1 MINIKNVSKR
11 FGKKIVLDGLTVD
24 FSSKDV
30 SVIVG
35 TNGSGKTTLFNIIS
49 GLIGS
54 DSGNVSIDNTL
65 FGTED
70 YKEKLFYLPSD
81 FYLPGYMTGNE
92 YARFILSRYENSD
105 FVYFELV
112 VSLFDLELDINKTIE
127 TYSFGMKKK
136 LQIAIAV
143 SLNVNTI
150 LADEIFSGLD
160 FETVILAQELFI
172 KAVNISKIVVIS
184 HDLNTL
190 LKFNKDIWLMR
201 FGRLEKYVGN
211 PLELTNLVKNEGG
224 LNEKIEEIYK
234 Y

>member
-11 FGKKIVLDGLTVD
+11 FGKQIVLDRLTVD
-24 FSSKDV
+24 FSSKDI

-49 GLIGS
+49 GLFSS
-54 DSGNVSIDNTL
+54 DSGNISIDNIL
-65 FGTED
+65 FGTEG

-81 FYLPGYMTGNE
+81 FYLPGYMTGKE
-92 YARFILSRYENSD
+92 YAKFILSRYENSD
-105 FVYFELV
+105 FGYFELV
-112 VSLFDLELDINKTIE
+112 ISLFDLELDINKTIE

-150 LADEIFSGLD
+150 IADELFSGLD

-172 KAVNISKIVVIS
+172 KAANTSKIVVIS

-211 PLELTNLVKNEGG
+211 PFELTNLVKNEGG
-224 LNEKIEEIYK
+224 LNEKIAEIYK